1 MERIL
6 LFFFGVQ
13 ITHALALARPV
24 VSLASVAYQSARNVV
39 QIQDSPGKGLGAF
52 CLAPIRSGAWVGEYK
67 GELLTTLQVQ
77 VRYWNLGKRQVA
89 DRRWIKSRQ
98 KRHQGRSGDY
108 LFEMGDELYLD
119 GEDTDMS
126 SWCRFMN
133 HAAEESPTCNV
144 ETRFSRQTC
153 EGETVVPPRLWF
165 VALRDIAV
173 GEEMLYD
180 YGDSYWD

>member
-1 MERIL
+1 M
-6 LFFFGVQ
+6 
-13 ITHALALARPV
+13 AC
-24 VSLASVAYQSARNVV
+24 QSAATVA

-52 CLAPIRSGAWVGEYK
+52 CSPTPILSGSWVGEYQ
-67 GELLTTLQVQ
+67 GELLTSTQVQ
-77 VRYWNLGKRQVA
+77 ARYWKQGKRQVA

-98 KRHQGRSGDY
+98 KRNQGKSGDY

-119 GEDTDMS
+119 GEDTDKS

-133 HAAEESPTCNV
+133 HASENSSTCNV
-144 ETRFSRQTC
+144 ETRFSRQKW